1 MRRFRE
7 PHDTGTMPRLIVC
20 LALLWSGSLAAQT
33 LPAGDATGWR
43 SDLRLLAA
51 ELPRRHPAPFR
62 RISAAQWDSATRS
75 VDQRLAGLTRNGILV
90 EFYRLV
96 ALIGD
101 AHTVVQ
107 PDVSLG
113 LRYYPLELYAF
124 DDGLFVRRAD
134 SAHADLVGARIL
146 RIGRVSADSAL
157 AAAGTILSH
166 ENDGWVRAWGPF
178 NLMVPEL
185 VDGLG
190 LADDVER
197 LPLVVERDGRR
208 ATVVVT
214 PAGRFQRHM
223 PDPVDMSGWVSMR
236 RGPAPLWEQRPDEV
250 FWWTWLADSR
260 TLYVSMRAVAPAP
273 RSNTNRAQWDA
284 VFALADSVSPQRLVL
299 DIRDNL
305 GGNGFLNRYPIQQ
318 ILRRP
323 ALDQRDRLF
332 VIIGRR
338 TFSAG
343 QQFTNQLEWWTQGT
357 LVGEPTGQRP
367 TQHGD
372 HRPLALP
379 NSRLTVQISSAFHQA
394 PDPFDDRLFVAP
406 VLYTPLT
413 STAYRRG
420 EDPALAA
427 ILAATTPPPVAQ
439 QVEQAIAAGDTAGA
453 ERTLRTA
460 QDAVLNRY
468 RSFEA
473 EINALGYRL
482 LGTGA
487 VDRAI
492 AVFAINTRVY
502 PRSANTYDSLGEA
515 LVVAGRREEGIAA
528 YRHALA
534 IDPEF
539 RSSVEALRRLGVH

>member
-1 MRRFRE
+1 MSR
-7 PHDTGTMPRLIVC
+7 PSAC
-20 LALLWSGSLAAQT
+20 LALLWSGALAAQT
-33 LPAGDATGWR
+33 APAPDVADWR
-43 SDLRLLAA
+43 ADLRLLAT
-51 ELPRRHPAPFR
+51 ELPRRHPAPFL
-62 RISAAQWDSATRS
+62 RITAAQWDSATRS
-75 VDQRLAGLTRNGILV
+75 VDQRLASLTRNGILV

-101 AHTVVQ
+101 AHTVIQ
-107 PDVSLG
+107 PDLVLG

-134 SAHADLVGARIL
+134 SAYADLVGARVL

-166 ENDGWVRAWGPF
+166 ENEQWVRAWGPF
-178 NLMVPEL
+178 NLMIPEL
-185 VDGLG
+185 LDGLG
-190 LADDVER
+190 LAEDVER

-208 ATVVVT
+208 STVVVT

-223 PDPVDMSGWVSMR
+223 PDPVDMSRWISMR
-236 RGPAPLWEQRPDEV
+236 QGAAPLWEQHRDEI

-273 RSNTNRAQWDA
+273 RSNTNRAHWDA
-284 VFALADSVSPQRLVL
+284 VFALADSVSPERLVL
-299 DIRDNL
+299 DIRENL
-305 GGNGFLNRYPIQQ
+305 GGNGFLNRYPIQE

-323 ALDQRDRLF
+323 ALDRRDRLY

-343 QQFTNQLEWWTQGT
+343 QQFANQLEWWTQGT

-367 TQHGD
+367 TQYGD
-372 HRPLALP
+372 HRPLPLP

-394 PDPFDDRLFVAP
+394 PNPFDERPFVAP

-413 STAYRRG
+413 SAAYRSG

-427 ILAATTPPPVAQ
+427 VLAAAMAPPVAE
-439 QVEQAIAAGDTAGA
+439 QVERAVIAGDTAGA

-473 EINALGYRL
+473 EINSLGYRL
-482 LGTGA
+482 LAEGA

-492 AVFAINTRVY
+492 AAFAINTRVY
-502 PRSANTYDSLGEA
+502 PRSANTWDSLGEA
-515 LVVAGRREEGIAA
+515 LLAAGRRDEAIAA
-528 YRHALA
+528 YRRAVAL
-534 IDPEF
+534 DPEF

>member
-1 MRRFRE
+1 MSR
-7 PHDTGTMPRLIVC
+7 PILC
-20 LALLWSGSLAAQT
+20 LALLWSGALSAQA
-33 LPAGDATGWR
+33 LPAADLAGWR
-43 SDLRLLAA
+43 ADLQLLAT
-51 ELPRRHPAPFR
+51 ELPRRHPAPFL
-62 RISAAQWDSATRS
+62 RITAAQWDSATRS
-75 VDQRLAGLTRNGILV
+75 ADQRLASLTRNGILV

-107 PDVSLG
+107 PDLALG

-134 SAHADLVGARIL
+134 PAHAGLVGARVL
-146 RIGRVSADSAL
+146 RLGRVSADSAL

-178 NLMVPEL
+178 NLMIPEL
-185 VDGLG
+185 LDGLG
-190 LADDVER
+190 LAEDVER

-208 ATVVVT
+208 TTVVVT

-223 PDPVDMSGWVSMR
+223 PDPIDMSGWASMR
-236 RGPAPLWEQRPDEV
+236 QGPAPLWEQRPEEV

-284 VFALADSVSPQRLVL
+284 VFALADSVAPQRLVL

-323 ALDQRDRLF
+323 ALDRRDRLF

-343 QQFTNQLEWWTQGT
+343 QQFTNQLEWWTQAT

-367 TQHGD
+367 TQYGD

-379 NSRLTVQISSAFHQA
+379 YSRLTVGISSAFHQA
-394 PDPFDDRLFVAP
+394 PDPFDARPFVAP
-406 VLYTPLT
+406 ALYTPL
-413 STAYRRG
+413 SSAAYRRG

-427 ILAATTPPPVAQ
+427 ILAFAAAPPVAG
-439 QVEQAIAAGDTAGA
+439 QVEQAMAAGDTAGA

-473 EINALGYRL
+473 EVNRLGYRL
-482 LGTGA
+482 LAEGA
-487 VDRAI
+487 VDRA
-492 AVFAINTRVY
+492 VTTFAINTRVY
-502 PRSANTYDSLGEA
+502 PRSANTWDSLGEA
-515 LVVAGRREEGIAA
+515 LLAAGRRDEAIAA
-528 YRHALA
+528 YRRAVAL
-534 IDPEF
+534 DPEF
-539 RSSVEALRRLGVH
+539 GSSVEALRRLGVQ

>member
-1 MRRFRE
+1 MSR
-7 PHDTGTMPRLIVC
+7 PIVC
-20 LALLWSGSLAAQT
+20 LALLWGGALAAQAP
-33 LPAGDATGWR
+33 PATDVAGWR
-43 SDLRLLAA
+43 GDLRLVAT
-51 ELPRRHPAPFR
+51 ELPRRHPAPFL
-62 RISAAQWDSATRS
+62 RITAAQWDSATRS
-75 VDQRLAGLTRNGILV
+75 IDQRLERLTPNRILV

-101 AHTVVQ
+101 AHTVLQ
-107 PDVSLG
+107 PDLALG

-134 SAHADLVGARIL
+134 SAHAGLVGARVL

-157 AAAGTILSH
+157 AAAATTVSH
-166 ENDGWVRAWGPF
+166 ENEFWVRAWGPF
-178 NLMVPEL
+178 NLMIPEL

-214 PAGRFQRHM
+214 PAGLFQRHL
-223 PDPVDMSGWVSMR
+223 PDPIDMSGWISMR
-236 RGPAPLWEQRPDEV
+236 QGPAPLWEQHPNAI

-260 TLYVSMRAVAPAP
+260 TLYVSQRAVAPAP
-273 RSNTNRAQWDA
+273 RSNTNRAQWDS
-284 VFALADSVSPQRLVL
+284 VFALVDSVSPERLVL
-299 DIRDNL
+299 DIRANL

-323 ALDQRDRLF
+323 ALDRRDRLY

-343 QQFTNQLEWWTQGT
+343 QQFTNQLEWWTQAT

-367 TQHGD
+367 TQYGD

-379 NSRLTVQISSAFHQA
+379 HSRLTVEISTAFHQA
-394 PDPFDDRLFVAP
+394 PNPFDDRLFVAP
-406 VLYTPLT
+406 VLHTPLT
-413 STAYRRG
+413 SAAYRRG

-427 ILAATTPPPVAQ
+427 VLAAATAQPVAE
-439 QVEQAIAAGDTAGA
+439 QVEQALAADDSGGA
-453 ERTLRTA
+453 ERILRTA

-482 LGTGA
+482 LGAGA
-487 VDRAI
+487 VERAV
-492 AVFAINTRVY
+492 AVFGINTRAY

-515 LVVAGRREEGIAA
+515 LLAAGRREEAIAA
-528 YRHALA
+528 YRRAVA
-534 IDPEF
+534 IDPQF
-539 RSSVEALRRLGVH
+539 GSSVEALRRLGVH